1 MARCFC
7 HLHLH
12 THYSM
17 LDGFNRIPPLVEQT
31 KKLGM
36 NACAITDHGNLYG
49 AVEFYM
55 ECKKSGIKPIIGY
68 EAYLAPGPRTD
79 RDSKGELGFSTHL
92 TLLAKNE
99 IGFKNLIKLSSI
111 AYLEGFYRNPRIDKE
126 ILEAHHEGIMCLSG
140 CLASEFNQ
148 YIIKDK
154 IPEAEKTAKW
164 FRKVFN
170 EDFYIEIQNNGIGL
184 QDQCTPVAADIANK
198 LGVPLVATAD
208 AHYLC
213 SEDAQAHDVLFC
225 INTRQM
231 HDPRK
236 KKYPEERMPNP
247 YYVRSPE
254 DMYKL
259 FPNHADAVARSQEI
273 ADKVDIEL
281 DFKKRHFPV
290 FQTPDAKS
298 PEAYLREL
306 CERGMYERYGAE
318 PSEAVRKRLNHELAI
333 IEKMGFPTYF
343 LVVWDFVRFA
353 REEGIPCTARGSGC
367 GAIVCYL
374 LYMSHVCP
382 LEYDLLFERFLDP
395 NRSEAPDIDIDFCQD
410 RRELVINYVKQKY
423 GEKSVAQIGTFGTLA
438 AKAALKDVGRVLGQ
452 TPERMNALCKLVPM
466 KGAISKSLQEALD
479 ESPDFRKEYDQD
491 PSIRQVVDIALK
503 LEGANRN
510 VGTHAA
516 GVVIANGPVTD
527 YVPVQRPPKKGDD
540 NVSDT
545 TTMTTQWEM
554 GILEKVG
561 LLKMDFLGLRNLT
574 VLDNCVKMI
583 KRTRNETIDPM
594 KFPLDDVETYK
605 LLQRGDAKGVFQLES
620 EGIREL
626 LKRMK
631 PDNIR
636 DLIAVLALYR
646 PGPLEGGMV
655 DEYVECKNG
664 RKKPFYP
671 HPIMEEVLSETY
683 AVMVYQEQIMRILN
697 RMGGIEL
704 AKAYACIKAISK
716 KNFEIINAR
725 KADFIAGAVQRDMA
739 AEKADEIFELI
750 VKFGGY
756 GFNKCLNEE
765 AKVMDADTGEITT
778 VGDLFRTKRPFVVPA
793 LGSNEKFVSRAVTDV
808 MWNGRK
814 RVYRL
819 KTELGKHIT
828 ATANHPFRTL
838 DGWTNLGDL
847 KPGDR
852 IAAPRR
858 LTVPTT
864 ESWPR
869 HELIALAGLLSEGN
883 TCHPSTLY
891 FFGNDR
897 RMIDDFASA
906 IGQFPDT
913 VAKVYTRKNRRNL
926 EVQAN
931 TGRDARFKP
940 KSERDTGGLAV
951 LAPPARSGAFRW
963 AERLGILGKKATTKF
978 VPLAVFRLCDADVEL
993 FLGRL
998 WAGDGF
1004 IANATLKVPFY
1015 ATSSQHLAEDV
1026 QHLLLRLGIV
1036 SRIHEKQFKYKGGLK
1051 PGFTVHLLGDGAA
1064 ETFLERIAPHC
1075 LARERAVE
1083 TLREHVAN
1091 TTRGM
1096 TSKDTVPLEVRAWV
1110 DEERKARGLTWD
1122 ELEQQSDVST
1132 QDFYGTP
1139 SVGKKGFRR
1148 PTIAKLAAFFNSER
1162 LAAVAC
1168 SDVFW
1173 DRVVSV
1179 EYVGVQ
1185 DTYDLTV
1192 DVDHNFVANGLIVH
1206 NSHTAAYAQIGY
1218 QTAYLKAHYTAEYMA
1233 ALLSSEIDDG
1243 NRRDVFIDHISDAR
1257 RLGIDVLPPDVNRGM
1272 ADFDVRN
1279 NRIIF
1284 GLTAIKGLGRGASLE
1299 IVRARTEG
1307 GAFKDLFDFCE
1318 RIDRRIVPKS
1328 AVEKMVQAGAFDVF
1342 GKRAAHFAAVAK
1354 AYSSADERASEKKRG
1369 QKSFLD
1375 LFDGDDAEEAAGG
1388 THHGLPD
1395 VPEWP
1400 ETERLKFEKEALDF
1414 YISSHPLAQHDEQ
1427 LRRYRTHDAGD
1438 LAKGGKNGTEARIG
1452 GMITNLDVRTANK
1465 GRNIG
1470 RKYAMFRIE
1479 DFTGSVRCILWSDEY
1494 SRFKD
1499 QVGSDTVAVFEGVL
1513 NFAPDRAEPD
1523 FAIKKIITLEEARA
1537 EFTKSMVLKVAYA
1550 EDDESLRKLDAVS
1563 LILKRYKG
1571 ACPVYLSVRDPA
1583 GKQVRLKLNDEF
1595 NVNPAALKLEELEML
1610 LGAGAVIFSR

>member
-17 LDGFNRIPPLVEQT
+17 LDGFNRIPPLVTQT

-36 NACAITDHGNLYG
+36 TACAITDHGNLYG

-154 IPEAEKTAKW
+154 VPEAEKTAKW

-170 EDFYIEIQNNGIGL
+170 EDFYIEIQNNGISL
-184 QDQCTPVAADIANK
+184 QDQCTPVAVDIANK
-198 LGVPLVATAD
+198 LGVALVATAD

-259 FPNHADAVARSQEI
+259 FPNHQDAVARSQEI
-273 ADKVDIEL
+273 ADKVNIEI

-290 FQTPDAKS
+290 FTTPDAKA

-318 PSEAVRKRLNHELAI
+318 PSEAVRARLDHELGVI
-333 IEKMGFPTYF
+333 NKMGFSTYF

-395 NRSEAPDIDIDFCQD
+395 NRSEAPDIDIDFCQE
-410 RRELVINYVKQKY
+410 RRELVIDYVKRKY

-466 KGAISKSLQEALD
+466 KGAIAKSLQEALD
-479 ESPDFRKEYDQD
+479 ESPDFKREYDQD
-491 PSIRQVVDIALK
+491 PSIHQVVDIALK

-540 NVSDT
+540 NTNDT

-583 KRTRNETIDPM
+583 KRTRKEDIDPM
-594 KFPLDDVETYK
+594 KFPLDDVDTYK

-750 VKFGGY
+750 VKFDGY
-756 GFNKCLNEE
+756 GFNK
-765 AKVMDADTGEITT
+765 
-778 VGDLFRTKRPFVVPA
+778 
-793 LGSNEKFVSRAVTDV
+793 
-808 MWNGRK
+808 
-814 RVYRL
+814 
-819 KTELGKHIT
+819 
-828 ATANHPFRTL
+828 
-838 DGWTNLGDL
+838 
-847 KPGDR
+847 
-852 IAAPRR
+852 
-858 LTVPTT
+858 
-864 ESWPR
+864 
-869 HELIALAGLLSEGN
+869 
-883 TCHPSTLY
+883 
-891 FFGNDR
+891 
-897 RMIDDFASA
+897 
-906 IGQFPDT
+906 
-913 VAKVYTRKNRRNL
+913 
-926 EVQAN
+926 
-931 TGRDARFKP
+931 
-940 KSERDTGGLAV
+940 
-951 LAPPARSGAFRW
+951 
-963 AERLGILGKKATTKF
+963 
-978 VPLAVFRLCDADVEL
+978 
-993 FLGRL
+993 
-998 WAGDGF
+998 
-1004 IANATLKVPFY
+1004 
-1015 ATSSQHLAEDV
+1015 
-1026 QHLLLRLGIV
+1026 
-1036 SRIHEKQFKYKGGLK
+1036 
-1051 PGFTVHLLGDGAA
+1051 
-1064 ETFLERIAPHC
+1064 
-1075 LARERAVE
+1075 
-1083 TLREHVAN
+1083 
-1091 TTRGM
+1091 
-1096 TSKDTVPLEVRAWV
+1096 
-1110 DEERKARGLTWD
+1110 
-1122 ELEQQSDVST
+1122 
-1132 QDFYGTP
+1132 
-1139 SVGKKGFRR
+1139 
-1148 PTIAKLAAFFNSER
+1148 
-1162 LAAVAC
+1162 
-1168 SDVFW
+1168 
-1173 DRVVSV
+1173 
-1179 EYVGVQ
+1179 
-1185 DTYDLTV
+1185 
-1192 DVDHNFVANGLIVH
+1192 
-1206 NSHTAAYAQIGY
+1206 SHTAAYAQIGY
-1218 QTAYLKAHYTAEYMA
+1218 QTAYLKTHYTAEYMA

-1243 NRRDVFIDHISDAR
+1243 NKRDVFIDHISDAR
-1257 RLGIDVLPPDVNRGM
+1257 KLGIDVLPPDVNRGM
-1272 ADFDVRN
+1272 ADFDVQN

-1307 GAFKDLFDFCE
+1307 GKFKNLFDFCE

-1328 AVEKMVQAGAFDVF
+1328 AVEKMIQAGAFDVF
-1342 GKRAAHFAAVAK
+1342 GKRAAHFAAVTK
-1354 AYSSADERASEKKRG
+1354 AYQSADERASEKRRG

-1375 LFDGDDAEEAAGG
+1375 LFDGDEGEEATGA
-1388 THHGLPD
+1388 TNHGLPD

-1414 YISSHPLAQHDEQ
+1414 YISSHPLAQHDDQ
-1427 LRRYRTHDAGD
+1427 LRRYRTHDAGP
-1438 LAKGGKNGTEARIG
+1438 LAKSGKNGTQAQIG

-1465 GRNIG
+1465 GRNVG

-1479 DFTGSVRCILWSDEY
+1479 DFTGSVRCIMWSDEY
-1494 SRFKD
+1494 SRYKD
-1499 QVGSDTVAVFEGVL
+1499 QVDSDTVALFEGVL

-1523 FAIKKIITLEEARA
+1523 FAVKKVITLEEARA
-1537 EFTKSMVLKVAYA
+1537 EFTKSMVLKVPYS
-1550 EDDESLRKLDAVS
+1550 EDEDALRKLDAVS

-1571 ACPVYLSVRDPA
+1571 PCPVYLSVRDPA
-1583 GKQVRLKLNDEF
+1583 GKQVQLKLNDEF
-1595 NVNPAALKLEELEML
+1595 RVNPAALKLEELEML
-1610 LGAGAVIFSR
+1610 LGPGSVIFSR